1 VKNAGYEIIAGKGA
15 TTYAVALATE
25 YIIRAI
31 VRDQNRVL
39 PVSSL
44 LEGHHRISDVCLS
57 VPCVVNRDGVGPP
70 LPVPL
75 SADEEAALKRSAE
88 VVRDVIR
95 SVGF

>member
-1 VKNAGYEIIAGKGA
+1 
-15 TTYAVALATE
+15 
-25 YIIRAI
+25 
-31 VRDQNRVL
+31 
-39 PVSSL
+39 
-44 LEGHHRISDVCLS
+44 
-57 VPCVVNRDGVGPP
+57 VNRDGVGPP